1 MGVPTDQANIHALIH
16 ELSFGVNSFVFNDVM
31 KKLTNPVA
39 IVTNTRVDITYA
51 TVKFFTYLKRKYSD
65 MPSNES

>member
-16 ELSFGVNSFVFNDVM
+16 ELSFGGNSSVFNDVM

-65 MPSNES
+65 MASNES

>member
-16 ELSFGVNSFVFNDVM
+16 ELSFGGNSFVFNDVM

-51 TVKFFTYLKRKYSD
+51 TVKFFAYLKRKYSD
-65 MPSNES
+65 MASNES